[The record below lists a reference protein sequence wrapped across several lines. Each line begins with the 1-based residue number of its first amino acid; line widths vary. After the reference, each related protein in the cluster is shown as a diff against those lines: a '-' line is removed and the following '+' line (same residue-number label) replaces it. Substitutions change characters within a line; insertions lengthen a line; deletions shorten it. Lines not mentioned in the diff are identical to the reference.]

1 MKASEEKLSKSQ
13 QKEKIQSINIP
24 KLIEMMKRESPE
36 KVALILSYLDAAKAE
51 ELLDKLPEDMR
62 NAVLKLRT

>member
-1 MKASEEKLSKSQ
+1 
-13 QKEKIQSINIP
+13 
-24 KLIEMMKRESPE
+24 MMKRESPE